1 MIFRC
6 SLGFFRTFGFG
17 SFVFLFTFSI
27 GCQQYESKPLDI
39 QSYDQ
44 QWIVR
49 DINIKPVIDYAHQLQ
64 ATENEQAVAFNP
76 NDGLSLWEAKAVA
89 LYFNPEL
96 RRVRLQAQV
105 PLMSARESG
114 YWNDPELEVE
124 ILRILNRGQGDRY
137 KLQRPSIEGMSG
149 TGLEIAPPQIGK
161 VEGDRVEKPW
171 IIGVGLSLTIPLSG
185 RLAVEKEKAW
195 AEYGVAWREI
205 AIQEWHTLKTL
216 NNKWF
221 EWSATKAEI
230 NLTREYLQQ
239 LEKILETAEKL
250 SASGELKPIDAR
262 IFAIEKAFKQTELY
276 ELEENEERQ
285 RLEILTLLG
294 LEPHTPVELIPD
306 LFAINTTASEEDRR
320 RVLLENH
327 PLLAMAKANY
337 QTAEHDLHL
346 EIRKQYPDL
355 TIGPAYGWETGQSR
369 LGLGFGFP
377 IPLWNRNRQAIAEAT
392 AARDVSRNHVEL
404 TWERILAE
412 LAQAETSLKAARK
425 RRAMLADTVAPLVD
439 LQVEE
444 TKRLIALGE
453 TDVLLIIDA
462 FKGSLEAKL
471 ELVSVRLAEATVAS
485 ELNSMLRPQWFVK
498 PEDRK
503 EQ

>member
-6 SLGFFRTFGFG
+6 SSAFLGTFGLG
-17 SFVFLFTFSI
+17 SCVFLFSASI
-27 GCQQYESKPLDI
+27 GCRQYESKPLDLRG
-39 QSYDQ
+39 YDQ
-44 QWIVR
+44 QWVTR

-64 ATENEQAVAFNP
+64 AVENGQTAAFNP
-76 NDGLSLWEAKAVA
+76 NDGLSLGEARAVA

-105 PLMSARESG
+105 PLMGARESG
-114 YWNDPELEVE
+114 YWDDPEFEVE
-124 ILRILNRGQGDRY
+124 VLRILNRGKGNRY

-149 TGLEIAPPQIGK
+149 TGLEIAPPQVGR

-171 IIGVGLSLTIPLSG
+171 ILGVGLSLTIPLSG

-205 AIQEWHTLKTL
+205 AVQEWQTLKTL

-221 EWSATKAEI
+221 EWSATREEI
-230 NLTREYLQQ
+230 TLTREYLQQ
-239 LEKILETAEKL
+239 LEKILETAKKL
-250 SASGELKPIDAR
+250 SASGELKPVDAR
-262 IFAIEKAFKQTELY
+262 VFAIEKAFKQAELY
-276 ELEENEERQ
+276 KLKENEESQ
-285 RLEILTLLG
+285 RLDILAMLG
-294 LEPHTPVELIPD
+294 LEPHAPFELGPD
-306 LFAINTTASEEDRR
+306 LSVVCTSVPEENRR
-320 RVLLENH
+320 QLLLENH
-327 PLLAMAKANY
+327 PLLATAEANY
-337 QTAEHDLHL
+337 QAAEHDLHL

-377 IPLWNRNRQAIAEAT
+377 LPLWNRNRQAIAEAT
-392 AARDVSRNHVEL
+392 AARDVSRNYAEL
-404 TWERILAE
+404 TWERVLAE
-412 LAQAETSLKAARK
+412 LSQAEISLKAAQK
-425 RRAMLADTVAPLVD
+425 RRAILADTVAPLVD

-444 TKRLIALGE
+444 TRRLIALGE

-503 EQ
+503 E